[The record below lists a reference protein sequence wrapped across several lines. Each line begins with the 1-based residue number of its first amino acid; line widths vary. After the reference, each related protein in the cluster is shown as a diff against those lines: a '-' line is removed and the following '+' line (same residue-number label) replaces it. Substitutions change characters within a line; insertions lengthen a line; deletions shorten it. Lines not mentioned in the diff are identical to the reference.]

1 MSWLR
6 KIVSTVCSSCVEHVV
21 EEVVDAMPTTQCLT
35 AEPALANGVGQENKN
50 PMEPRRYFVKAELVG
65 ATPPQSFTAE
75 PALANGADHED
86 ENSTRQRRYF
96 VKTGKWVGNEDEILA
111 AQNGSNGSE
120 EVILDRHPVDLR
132 TLFPKLSL
140 R

>member
-1 MSWLR
+1 
-6 KIVSTVCSSCVEHVV
+6 
-21 EEVVDAMPTTQCLT
+21 
-35 AEPALANGVGQENKN
+35 
-50 PMEPRRYFVKAELVG
+50 MEPRRYFVKSELVRP
-65 ATPPQSFTAE
+65 TPMPQSFSAE
-75 PALANGADHED
+75 PGLANRAGQED
-86 ENSTRQRRYF
+86 ENPTKQRRYF

-120 EVILDRHPVDLR
+120 EVIFDRPPVDLR